1 MYEVNFTALKSAAEH
16 LRSILTDLKKQIEEL
31 GSIKATLLNE
41 QVWKG
46 PAHSEYVTNF
56 EKYQAALEE
65 LYNSAVTHLQV
76 LQEEMEIYL
85 RPER

>member
-16 LRSILTDLKKQIEEL
+16 LQNILKDLKTQIEEL
-31 GSIKATLLNE
+31 ESIEKTMMNE
-41 QVWKG
+41 NVWKG
-46 PAHSEYVTNF
+46 PARSEYVANF
-56 EKYQAALEE
+56 RKYEAALAE
-65 LYNSAVTHLQV
+65 LYNSAVTHLQA